1 MGAKSAKSNVMP
13 KLRIAAVGDDKR
25 DVRTLLDQLEPTAKV
40 VKEKKL
46 ADGDLIAMSQA
57 SYAALCAAAKAPPAP
72 VATAK
77 PGRARAAA
85 EKPAPDDGPRQ
96 ASVRVW
102 REHRGITQDELA
114 RRVSLS
120 KSFLSEIE
128 NGKKTGSIKTLR
140 AIAEALGIDLT
151 RLAV

>member
-1 MGAKSAKSNVMP
+1 MP
-13 KLRIAAVGDDKR
+13 KIRVAAVGDDKR
-25 DVRTLLDQLEPTAKV
+25 DVRALLAQLEPSAKI

-46 ADGDLIAMSQA
+46 GDGDLIVMSLA
-57 SYAALCAAAKAPPAP
+57 SYTALSDAAKTPPAAP
-72 VATAK
+72 AK
-77 PGRARAAA
+77 PARSRAAA
-85 EKPAPDDGPRQ
+85 ARPAAADGPRQ

-114 RRVSLS
+114 RRVGLS